1 MSRDRHYRLAVTPL
15 SPVHMGTDADYEPT
29 GYVIDDGALFEFDG
43 IGALAALPAAERE
56 RLGRILA
63 GKADDRMLR
72 EVQGFFHANR
82 ERLIGHSRRQVR
94 VNPTIEAFY
103 KDRVGQ
109 VAQHEQGGRKV
120 QNKLEIQR
128 TAWNPVS
135 GRPILPGSGLKGA
148 IRTALLNSTNDGA
161 GLRKIKDR
169 RTGSLR
175 DERNGELQTRLFD
188 FRPGKFEL
196 DPMRLIHLGDA
207 PLDAGVGLAT
217 RVWFALNRKKHPVEK
232 NGVLIQSQAEQRNL
246 YQLLECL
253 PPLHPR
259 AFAGSLTVQDLDP
272 VGNAPNTPKQRFSI
286 DEIALACNGFY
297 RSILGDELELL
308 AQRGYVDTDWKK
320 RIERLLDALQPA
332 FDAGR
337 AFLLRAGRH
346 SGAESVTL
354 NGVRSI
360 RIKDRRVEKG
370 FANEIRDAKR
380 NYTSMD
386 DNVLIYKG
394 EEIPLPVK
402 LRDLSVTKSGE
413 LYYFLPKSKTL
424 WLAGHERQAQ
434 RGLLPFGWL
443 LVEIDPDGT
452 DDPWRGFEPPAEDRD
467 WLRRVQERV
476 ESTRRAA
483 QREQEKRE
491 AELRR
496 KAEEE
501 AARRAAEEAERRR
514 AAAEA
519 ARKAEEEAARRAA
532 EEAEAARKRA
542 EFEALPEAAKRL
554 HRFQNELSAFNTTAP
569 LNKDR
574 FADLMGT
581 INRLRDDAQAWS
593 AEDRAQAADAIQAAF
608 ERFGWAPSGLKS
620 DRRRKQTAKRREMI
634 DALRN
639 AS

>member
-56 RLGRILA
+56 RLDRILA
-63 GKADDRMLR
+63 AKADDRMLR

-148 IRTALLNSTNDGA
+148 IRTALLNTALLNKVNRGQR
-161 GLRKIKDR
+161 LKHN
-169 RTGSLR
+169 
-175 DERNGELQTRLFD
+175 ERNGELQTRLFD

-467 WLRRVQERV
+467 WLRWVQERV
-476 ESTRRAA
+476 ESKRRAA

-491 AELRR
+491 AELR
-496 KAEEE
+496 
-501 AARRAAEEAERRR
+501 
-514 AAAEA
+514 
-519 ARKAEEEAARRAA
+519 RKAEEEAARRAA

>member
-56 RLGRILA
+56 RLDRILA
-63 GKADDRMLR
+63 AKADDRMLR

-148 IRTALLNSTNDGA
+148 IRTALLNTALLNKVNRGQR
-161 GLRKIKDR
+161 LKHN
-169 RTGSLR
+169 
-175 DERNGELQTRLFD
+175 ERNGELQTRLFD

-297 RSILGDELELL
+297 RSILGDELQLL

-467 WLRRVQERV
+467 WLRWVQERV

-491 AELRR
+491 AELR
-496 KAEEE
+496 
-501 AARRAAEEAERRR
+501 
-514 AAAEA
+514 
-519 ARKAEEEAARRAA
+519 RKAEEEAARRAA

-593 AEDRAQAADAIQAAF
+593 AQDRAQAADAIQAAF